1 MTSPYIFPDARIL
14 LFAKTPQ
21 KGQVKTRLQPVLGEQ
36 GALDLHT
43 ALIRFCWQQLVAGA
57 VAEPELWMS
66 DFNDPEFP
74 KQLSA
79 PYTCC
84 MQQGENLGARMD
96 DAMTRTLTR
105 ASSVLIVGADCPAV
119 NANYLTLALG
129 KLSEG
134 VPIVLGPAEDGGYVL
149 VGMNRP
155 YLSKPDLSPPCLS
168 PPCLSMFRDIA
179 WGTDQVLAQTRIRLQ
194 ESATQWFELPTCWDV
209 DRPEDLVR
217 LEQLQGWRG

>member
-96 DAMTRTLTR
+96 DAMTRALTR

-149 VGMNRP
+149 VGMNR
-155 YLSKPDLSPPCLS
+155 PCLS

-217 LEQLQGWRG
+217 LEQLQVGAAEHLRTF

>member
-1 MTSPYIFPDARIL
+1 MTAAFTFPDARIL

-43 ALIRFCWQQLVAGA
+43 ALIRFCWQQLLAGS

-79 PYTCC
+79 PYACYR
-84 MQQGENLGARMD
+84 QQGEDLGDRMY
-96 DAMTRTLTR
+96 DAMMRALQR
-105 ASSVLIVGADCPAV
+105 ASRVLIVGADCPAV
-119 NANYLTLALG
+119 TADYLSLALG
-129 KLSEG
+129 KLSAG

-155 YLSKPDLSPPCLS
+155 HLSLPNLTPPYLSPPY
-168 PPCLSMFRDIA
+168 LSMFKDIA

-194 ESATQWFELPTCWDV
+194 ESATKWFELPTCWDV

>member
-1 MTSPYIFPDARIL
+1 MTVAFTFPDARIL

-43 ALIRFCWQQLVAGA
+43 ALIRFCWQQLVAGS

-66 DFNDPEFP
+66 DFKDPDFP

-79 PYTCC
+79 PYACYR
-84 MQQGENLGARMD
+84 QQGENLGDRMYH
-96 DAMTRTLTR
+96 AMTRALQR
-105 ASSVLIVGADCPAV
+105 AAKVLIVGADCPAV
-119 NANYLTLALG
+119 NADYLSLALG

-155 YLSKPDLSPPCLS
+155 HLFLPHLSLPNLSPPYPSL
-168 PPCLSMFRDIA
+168 FRDIA
-179 WGTDQVLAQTRIRLQ
+179 WGTDQVMAQTRIKLQ
-194 ESATQWFELPTCWDV
+194 ESATEWFELPTCWDV

-217 LEQLQGWRG
+217 LAHLQGWCG